1 MSSIR
6 PSIPPC
12 LCCVLQVRQQLEVDA
27 VDEVQAKV
35 KQVRYANAHTVARLL
50 DSVMTVS
57 LEPNFT

>member
-1 MSSIR
+1 M
-6 PSIPPC
+6 
-12 LCCVLQVRQQLEVDA
+12 EVDA